1 MDYNQDSIAT
11 ISGSNT
17 NVLISQQIGKAYRD
31 FAQMIDLI
39 LSDEDRVED
48 LPVILFQN
56 RIPCAVRPVKR
67 DRTDLPYVHNGL
79 LPCMFYY
86 DPQTRTY
93 RVSGGKHLTYDFI
106 FVDETIEKSRQTLE
120 VVHEMYIQTYTVDKY
135 TVDKYTEKTGDY
147 GSHLARKFNQLLSSS
162 DLDSINTSVD
172 NLPDATI
179 EVIKKENVD

>member
-1 MDYNQDSIAT
+1 MDYNQDSTAT
-11 ISGSNT
+11 ISGSKT

-48 LPVILFQN
+48 LTVILFQN
-56 RIPCAVRPVKR
+56 RIPCEVRLVKR
-67 DRTDLPYVHNGL
+67 DRTNLPYVHNGL

-135 TVDKYTEKTGDY
+135 TENTGGY
-147 GSHLARKFNQLLSSS
+147 VSHLARKFNQLLSSS
-162 DLDSINTSVD
+162 DLDSISTSVN
-172 NLPDATI
+172 NLPNATI
-179 EVIKKENVD
+179 EVIKKEKVD